1 MKLLSLR
8 FSRASGTYEDWAIPQ
23 RQSAEILKSLDTI
36 EGSVLDVGC
45 GTGFCSEGL
54 EKVVGIDIS
63 QSMLRIY
70 RQKGFLGLCAR
81 AEAMPFK
88 DKSFDC
94 VVSNFA
100 LHWTSI
106 DQSFREIF
114 RVCRKKFLC
123 AMPVKGSLEPLDFP
137 FLSPEDILERLC
149 HLGGKLRRVEIRRL
163 EIPFKGWDLL
173 RFFHYTGSS
182 YNPSKGDILRAK
194 KSVERLIF
202 SIDKPSFLVLF
213 FSCEVPQ

>member
-1 MKLLSLR
+1 
-8 FSRASGTYEDWAIPQ
+8 
-23 RQSAEILKSLDTI
+23 
-36 EGSVLDVGC
+36 VGC
-45 GTGFCSEGL
+45 GTGFWSEGL

-63 QSMLRIY
+63 QSMLRMY
-70 RQKGFLGLCAR
+70 RQKGFLGICAM

-137 FLSPEDILERLC
+137 FLSPEDILERLH
-149 HLGGKLRRVEIRRL
+149 HLGGKLRKVELRRL

-202 SIDKPSFLVLF
+202 SIDKPNFLVLF

>member
-23 RQSAEILKSLDTI
+23 RRSAEILKCLDTI
-36 EGSVLDVGC
+36 EGYVLDVGC

-106 DQSFREIF
+106 DQSFKEIF
-114 RVCRKKFLC
+114 RVCKRKFLC
-123 AMPVKGSLEPLDFP
+123 AMPVRGSLEPLDFP
-137 FLSPEDILERLC
+137 FFYPEEVFEKLY
-149 HLGGKLRRVEIRRL
+149 HLGGKPRKVELRRL
-163 EIPFKGWDLL
+163 EIPFNGWDLL

-182 YNPSKGDILRAK
+182 YNPSKRDILRAK
-194 KSVERLIF
+194 KSIERLIF